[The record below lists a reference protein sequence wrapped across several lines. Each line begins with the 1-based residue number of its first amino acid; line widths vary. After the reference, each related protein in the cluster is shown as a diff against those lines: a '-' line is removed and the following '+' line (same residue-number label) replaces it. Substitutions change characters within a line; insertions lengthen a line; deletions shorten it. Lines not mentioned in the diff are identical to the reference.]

1 MEIKGGAA
9 EFTLPDGSDDAGRE
23 EHDINRDTV
32 CEHVGTWACWRAQR
46 WTGSVL
52 LGWQGLSLS

>member
-32 CEHVGTWACWRAQR
+32 CEHVGT
-46 WTGSVL
+46 
-52 LGWQGLSLS
+52 